1 MRRNFGRQ
9 AEPYRDGQVYC
20 PTLGYR
26 PPAPAERDGTTVM
39 RSLAKKNVTVF
50 AVLVAAS
57 LVATPL
63 VMSASSALATVDDV
77 SAVAV
82 PVAVVPVEVAPVAA
96 PAVKAEGCTRK
107 VRVVYSGYGTP
118 DAACLAR

>member
-1 MRRNFGRQ
+1 
-9 AEPYRDGQVYC
+9 
-20 PTLGYR
+20 
-26 PPAPAERDGTTVM
+26 M
-39 RSLAKKNVTVF
+39 RSLANKNVTVF

-77 SAVAV
+77 SSVAV
-82 PVAVVPVEVAPVAA
+82 PVAVAPVAA
-96 PAVKAEGCTRK
+96 PAVKSEGCTRK
-107 VRVVYSGYGTP
+107 VRLVYSGYGTP